1 MGVQMFSGIIEKLG
15 GVSAI
20 NFDGGAM
27 TCTVATG
34 YIDLELGE
42 SVACNGVCLTVAK
55 LSPKGDA
62 EFFASSETLAR
73 TNLGVLKKG
82 SKINLERSVSLN
94 TRLSG
99 HVVQGHVDGLAKLI
113 SVIEEAGA
121 WRLMVNLPAG
131 LGRYCVEKGSIA
143 LNGISLT
150 INTLH
155 DRPDGTHDIGLMII
169 PHTWEHTNLSSLVV
183 GDHLNVEVDVMAKY
197 VERLCTPYLK
207 S

>member
-1 MGVQMFSGIIEKLG
+1 MEAQMFSGIIEKLG

-20 NFDGGAM
+20 NFDNGAM

-34 YIDLELGE
+34 YSDLELGE

-55 LSPKGDA
+55 LSSYGDA

-73 TNLGVLKKG
+73 TNLGALKTG
-82 SKINLERSVSLN
+82 AEINLERSVSLN

-99 HVVQGHVDGLAKLI
+99 HVVQGHVDGLAKLT

-121 WRLMVNLPAG
+121 WRLVVNLPAG

-150 INTLH
+150 INTLV

-169 PHTWEHTNLSSLVV
+169 PHTWDHTNLSSLAI
-183 GDHLNVEVDVMAKY
+183 GDDVNVEVDVMAKY